1 MADGLPATTVDPD
14 GRTVALTAERWGHI
28 TEGHP
33 ELAAYQTEILETVR
47 VPSRRRPG
55 PTLGEQWFYRED
67 VGPSRWL
74 KVVVRF
80 ESIDRGIILTAFA
93 RRSMP

>member
-1 MADGLPATTVDPD
+1 MVDGLPATTVDPD